1 MSSHDDELP
10 RLAHVEDY
18 ERYGRQMILE
28 PFGLPGQIKLQN
40 ASVLVVG
47 AGGLGCPALQYLA
60 AGGVGKITVIDHDVV
75 DLSNLQRQVL
85 HTEARVGMNKAES
98 AAIALRQLNSR
109 VTVTPVPHAL
119 TTSNAPQLLATHD
132 LALDCSDNAPT
143 RYLLSDSAATAR
155 VPLVSGAAQSLE
167 GQITTYCL
175 GETGPCH
182 RCLFPRPPAPEYA
195 TSCAETGILGAVA
208 GVIGTLQ
215 AAEAIKVLAGMA
227 GEAEYKPTMTLYS
240 MLAPTPFRTFKL
252 RTRRKDCAAC
262 GTDPS
267 ISKHPIHEI
276 DYVQFCGG
284 PRPDWLKLGIEGA
297 EETRVKPK
305 ELHSDLRD
313 DTAEAKLY
321 VLDVR
326 PQAEF
331 GICRLPGSIHMPL
344 RELVSAPDPRSHLPS
359 DIADRRVVVVCRLGN
374 DSQIGAAT
382 LREAGIDAR
391 DLRGGLRAWSAEVDP
406 NFPVY

>member
-10 RLAHVEDY
+10 RLAHVDDY

-28 PFGLPGQIKLQN
+28 PFGLQGQIKLQD

-60 AGGVGKITVIDHDVV
+60 AAGVGKLTIIDHDVV

-85 HTEARVGMNKAES
+85 HTEQRVGTNKAES
-98 AAIALRQLNSR
+98 AATALRQLNSR
-109 VTVTPVPHAL
+109 VTVTPIPEAL
-119 TTSNAPQLLATHD
+119 TTSNAPHLLSIHD

-143 RYLLSDSAATAR
+143 RYLLSDSAASTR
-155 VPLVSGAAQSLE
+155 TPLVSGAAQSLE
-167 GQITTYCL
+167 GQITTYCF
-175 GETGPCH
+175 GESGPCH

-195 TSCAETGILGAVA
+195 KSCAETGILGAVA

-215 AAEAIKVLAGMA
+215 ATEAIKILSGMA
-227 GEAEYKPTMTLYS
+227 DNGEYKPTMMLYS
-240 MLAPTPFRTFKL
+240 MLAPTPFRTIKL
-252 RTRRKDCAAC
+252 RSRRKDCAAC

-267 ISKHPIHEI
+267 QAKNPINEI

-284 PRPDWLKLGIEGA
+284 PRPDWLKLGMEGS
-297 EETRVKPK
+297 EEARVRPK
-305 ELHSDLRD
+305 ELQSELQDGN
-313 DTAEAKLY
+313 AEERPC

-331 GICRLPGSIHMPL
+331 GICRLPGSIHVPL
-344 RELVSAPDPRSHLPS
+344 RELVSSPDARAHLPV
-359 DIADRRVVVVCRLGN
+359 DLTGRRIVVVCRLGN
-374 DSQIGAAT
+374 DSQIGAAA
-382 LREAGIDAR
+382 LREAGLDAR
-391 DLRGGLRAWSAEVDP
+391 DLRGGLRAWSGEVDP
-406 NFPVY
+406 TFPVY